1 MVQNLAGKEK
11 GTGREEKMIH
21 KIADNLRL
29 PKAVLIDLDDTITT
43 FDLTSAPA
51 WRESTEWFVK
61 TYEPAFSVDGLI
73 EKIQETKKWYWSDP
87 DRHKRG
93 RENLVLARRE
103 VVMEA
108 LQRYAGERYF
118 ANPNWELVSKEREET
133 APDVIVNEKYRAEER
148 AGHAE
153 EYAALYMKLHNE
165 RIRPMDGAVEALD
178 VMKESGLRLA
188 VVTNGIADTQREKIE
203 RFGLT
208 ERFEH
213 IFIDTE
219 IGYSKPDPR
228 IFEYALNKMQLRPE
242 EVWMIGDNIR
252 WDVGG
257 PQAVGITG
265 VWINSKQVVLPANY
279 EIVPDLHCDSLLEV
293 AEVIRKMLPV

>member
-1 MVQNLAGKEK
+1 
-11 GTGREEKMIH
+11 MIH
-21 KIADNLRL
+21 RRTDKLSM
-29 PKAVLIDLDDTITT
+29 PKAVFIDLDDTITT

-61 TYEPAFSVDGLI
+61 TYEPAFSADRLI
-73 EKIQETKKWYWSDP
+73 EKIQETKKWYWGDP

-103 VVMEA
+103 VVIEA
-108 LQRYAGERYF
+108 LRRYAGDAYF
-118 ANPNWELVSKEREET
+118 GGVSEET
-133 APDVIVNEKYRAEER
+133 TDDGKTTSPIEETMNPMYSTEER
-148 AGHAE
+148 IAHAQ

-165 RIRPMDGAVEALD
+165 HIRPMDGAVEALD
-178 VMKESGLRLA
+178 TLKELGLRLA
-188 VVTNGIADTQREKIE
+188 VVTNGIADTQREKLE

-208 ERFEH
+208 ERFEY

-219 IGYSKPDPR
+219 IGYSKPDSR
-228 IFEYALNKMQLRPE
+228 IFEYALDKMQLQAE
-242 EVWMIGDNIR
+242 DVWMIGDNIR

-257 PQAVGITG
+257 PQVLGITG
-265 VWINSKQVVLPANY
+265 VWINSKQVVLPENY

-293 AEVIRKMLPV
+293 AEVLRDIG

>member
-1 MVQNLAGKEK
+1 
-11 GTGREEKMIH
+11 MIH
-21 KIADNLRL
+21 RKKDNLKM
-29 PKAVLIDLDDTITT
+29 PKAIFLDLDDTLTT

-51 WRESTEWFVK
+51 WRESTEWFVT
-61 TYEPAFSVDGLI
+61 TYEPEFSVDEI
-73 EKIQETKKWYWSDP
+73 IRNVQETKKWYWGDP

-103 VVMEA
+103 VVAEA
-108 LQRYAGERYF
+108 LRRYAGDGYFFGETGCRQANSAYSAAERI
-118 ANPNWELVSKEREET
+118 A
-133 APDVIVNEKYRAEER
+133 
-148 AGHAE
+148 HAE

-165 RIRPMDGAVEALD
+165 RIRPMDGAIEALD
-178 VMKESGLRLA
+178 RMQELGLHLA
-188 VVTNGIADTQREKIE
+188 VVTNGIAETQREKIE

-208 ERFEH
+208 ERFEF

-228 IFEYALNKMQLRPE
+228 IFEYALEKMQLSPD

-257 PQAVGITG
+257 PQALGMTG
-265 VWINSKQVVLPANY
+265 VWINSKNVVIPDGF

-293 AEVIRKMLPV
+293 VEILETIEK

>member
-1 MVQNLAGKEK
+1 MVY
-11 GTGREEKMIH
+11 
-21 KIADNLRL
+21 KIADNLRM
-29 PKAVLIDLDDTITT
+29 PKAVFIDLDDTITT

-51 WRESTEWFVK
+51 WRESTEWFVN
-61 TYEPAFSVDGLI
+61 TYEPEFNVDELI
-73 EKIQETKKWYWSDP
+73 AKIQETKKWYWGDP

-108 LQRYAGERYF
+108 LRRYAGIAYF
-118 ANPNWELVSKEREET
+118 GDVTEDT
-133 APDVIVNEKYRAEER
+133 ADAGKIVNSTGVSMKQQYSPEER
-148 AGHAE
+148 MIHAR

-165 RIRPMDGAVEALD
+165 RIRPMDGAIEALD
-178 VMKESGLRLA
+178 LMKSLGLRLA
-188 VVTNGIADTQREKIE
+188 VVTNGIADTQREKLE
-203 RFGLT
+203 RFRLT

-228 IFEYALNKMQLRPE
+228 IFEYALDKMNLNAE
-242 EVWMIGDNIR
+242 DVWMIGDNIR

-257 PQAVGITG
+257 PQAIGITG
-265 VWINSKQVVLPANY
+265 VWINTKQVVIPEDY
-279 EIVPDLHCDSLLEV
+279 EIVPELHCDSLLEV
-293 AEVIRKMLPV
+293 AEALQTKFVFRV

>member
-1 MVQNLAGKEK
+1 MMQKKVP
-11 GTGREEKMIH
+11 
-21 KIADNLRL
+21 NLRT
-29 PKAVLIDLDDTITT
+29 PRAVFIDLDDTITT

-51 WRESTEWFVK
+51 WRESTEWFVN
-61 TYEPAFSVDGLI
+61 TYEPAFSVEELI
-73 EKIQETKKWYWSDP
+73 VKIQETKKWYWGDP
-87 DRHKRG
+87 ERHKRG

-108 LQRYAGERYF
+108 LKRYAGESYF
-118 ANPNWELVSKEREET
+118 QV
-133 APDVIVNEKYRAEER
+133 EER
-148 AGHAE
+148 ITHAE

-178 VMKESGLRLA
+178 AMKEVGLRLA
-188 VVTNGIADTQREKIE
+188 VVTNGVAESQREKLE

-208 ERFEH
+208 ERFEY

-228 IFEYALNKMQLRPE
+228 IFAYALDKMQLRAE

-257 PQAVGITG
+257 PQQLGITG
-265 VWINSKQVVLPANY
+265 VWINSKQVVLPENY

-293 AEVIRKMLPV
+293 VEVIKSIR

>member
-1 MVQNLAGKEK
+1 
-11 GTGREEKMIH
+11 MIH
-21 KIADNLRL
+21 KMVDDLKM
-29 PKAVLIDLDDTITT
+29 PKAVFIDLDDTITT

-51 WRESTEWFVK
+51 WRESTEWFVN
-61 TYEPAFSVDGLI
+61 TYEPEFSVDELI
-73 EKIQETKKWYWSDP
+73 AKIQETKKWYWGDP

-108 LQRYAGERYF
+108 LRRYAGDAYF
-118 ANPNWELVSKEREET
+118 GDVTGET
-133 APDVIVNEKYRAEER
+133 ANAEKIVSSTGVSMNQQYSLEER
-148 AGHAE
+148 MVHAQ
-153 EYAALYMKLHNE
+153 EYAAFYMKLHNE

-178 VMKESGLRLA
+178 IMKNLGLRLA
-188 VVTNGIADTQREKIE
+188 VVTNGIADTQREKLE

-228 IFEYALNKMQLRPE
+228 IFEYALDKMQLQAE
-242 EVWMIGDNIR
+242 DVWMIGDNIR

-257 PQAVGITG
+257 PQQIGITG
-265 VWINSKQVVLPANY
+265 VWINSKQVVIPKEY

-293 AEVIRKMLPV
+293 AEVLQTKFVLRV

>member
-1 MVQNLAGKEK
+1 
-11 GTGREEKMIH
+11 MIH
-21 KIADNLRL
+21 RKTDGLRM
-29 PKAVLIDLDDTITT
+29 PKAVFIDLDDTITT

-61 TYEPAFSVDGLI
+61 TYEPGFSADRLI
-73 EKIQETKKWYWSDP
+73 EKIQETKKWYWGDP

-108 LQRYAGERYF
+108 LRQYAGDAYF
-118 ANPNWELVSKEREET
+118 GGVLEGTMNDEKT
-133 APDVIVNEKYRAEER
+133 VNMMYSPEER
-148 AGHAE
+148 IGHAQ

-165 RIRPMDGAVEALD
+165 CIRPMDGAVEALD
-178 VMKESGLRLA
+178 AMNELGLRLA
-188 VVTNGIADTQREKIE
+188 VVTNGIADTQREKLE

-208 ERFEH
+208 GRFEH

-228 IFEYALNKMQLRPE
+228 IFEHALDKMQLTAE
-242 EVWMIGDNIR
+242 DVWMIGDNIR

-257 PQAVGITG
+257 PQQIGITG
-265 VWINSKQVVLPANY
+265 VWINSKQVVLPEKY

-293 AEVIRKMLPV
+293 VEAIRNIG

>member
-1 MVQNLAGKEK
+1 
-11 GTGREEKMIH
+11 MIH
-21 KIADNLRL
+21 KIADNLRM
-29 PKAVLIDLDDTITT
+29 PKAVFIDLDDTITT

-51 WRESTEWFVK
+51 WRESTEWFVN
-61 TYEPAFSVDGLI
+61 TYEPEFSVDELI
-73 EKIQETKKWYWSDP
+73 AKIQETKKWYWGDP

-108 LQRYAGERYF
+108 LRRYAGDAYF
-118 ANPNWELVSKEREET
+118 GNVTEDAANAGGIVYSTGVSMNQQYS
-133 APDVIVNEKYRAEER
+133 PEER
-148 AGHAE
+148 TIHAQ

-178 VMKESGLRLA
+178 IMKNLGLRLA
-188 VVTNGIADTQREKIE
+188 VVTNGIADTQREKLE
-203 RFGLT
+203 RFRLT
-208 ERFEH
+208 EWFEH

-228 IFEYALNKMQLRPE
+228 IFEYALDKMQLQAE

-257 PQAVGITG
+257 PKQIGITG
-265 VWINSKQVVLPANY
+265 VWINSKQVVIPKDY

-293 AEVIRKMLPV
+293 AEVLKTKQVQAV

>member
-1 MVQNLAGKEK
+1 
-11 GTGREEKMIH
+11 MIH
-21 KIADNLRL
+21 KIADNLRM
-29 PKAVLIDLDDTITT
+29 PKAVFIDLDDTITT

-51 WRESTEWFVK
+51 WRESTEWFVNA
-61 TYEPAFSVDGLI
+61 YEPEFSVDELI
-73 EKIQETKKWYWSDP
+73 AKIQETKKWYWGDP

-108 LQRYAGERYF
+108 LRRYAGSTYF
-118 ANPNWELVSKEREET
+118 NDVTEDTANAGK
-133 APDVIVNEKYRAEER
+133 IVNSTGVSMNQQYSPEER
-148 AGHAE
+148 RIHAGE
-153 EYAALYMKLHNE
+153 FAALYMKLHNE

-178 VMKESGLRLA
+178 IMKSLGLRLA
-188 VVTNGIADTQREKIE
+188 VVTNGIADTQREKLE

-228 IFEYALNKMQLRPE
+228 IFEYALDKMNLNAE
-242 EVWMIGDNIR
+242 DVWMIGDNIC

-257 PQAVGITG
+257 PLQIGITG
-265 VWINSKQVVLPANY
+265 VWINSKQVVLPEDY
-279 EIVPDLHCDSLLEV
+279 EIVPELHCDSLLEV
-293 AEVIRKMLPV
+293 AEVLQMKFVLRV

>member
-1 MVQNLAGKEK
+1 
-11 GTGREEKMIH
+11 MIH
-21 KIADNLRL
+21 KKTPNLRM

-51 WRESTEWFVK
+51 WRESTEWFVN
-61 TYEPAFSVDGLI
+61 TYEPEFSVDELI
-73 EKIQETKKWYWSDP
+73 AKIQETKKWYWGDP

-108 LQRYAGERYF
+108 LRRYAGYSYF
-118 ANPNWELVSKEREET
+118 GDEAAGETSGGETKRNALTTVNPMYSQ
-133 APDVIVNEKYRAEER
+133 EER
-148 AGHAE
+148 IAHAE
-153 EYAALYMKLHNE
+153 DYAALYMKLHNE

-178 VMKESGLRLA
+178 AMKALGLHLA
-188 VVTNGIADTQREKIE
+188 VVTNGIAKTQREKIE

-208 ERFEH
+208 ERFEY

-219 IGYSKPDPR
+219 IGYSKPDPQ
-228 IFEYALNKMQLRPE
+228 IFKYALDKLQLQPE

-265 VWINSKQVVLPANY
+265 VWINSKQVVLPENF

-293 AEVIRKMLPV
+293 AEVIKSIR

>member
-1 MVQNLAGKEK
+1 
-11 GTGREEKMIH
+11 MIH
-21 KIADNLRL
+21 KKEPNLRT
-29 PKAVLIDLDDTITT
+29 PRAVFIDLDDTITT

-51 WRESTEWFVK
+51 WRESTEWFVN
-61 TYEPAFSVDGLI
+61 TYEPEFSVEELI
-73 EKIQETKKWYWSDP
+73 ANIQETKKWYWGDP
-87 DRHKRG
+87 ERHKRG

-108 LQRYAGERYF
+108 LKRYAGERYF
-118 ANPNWELVSKEREET
+118 SNTVEEMHGKETDGTFPCVIANVKNTV
-133 APDVIVNEKYRAEER
+133 EER
-148 AGHAE
+148 VTHAE

-178 VMKESGLRLA
+178 AMKELGLRLA
-188 VVTNGIADTQREKIE
+188 VVTNGIADTQREKLE

-208 ERFEH
+208 ERFEY

-228 IFEYALNKMQLRPE
+228 IFAYALDKMQLRAE

-257 PQAVGITG
+257 PRAVGITG
-265 VWINSKQVVLPANY
+265 VWINSKQVVLPENF

-293 AEVIRKMLPV
+293 AEVIKSIR

>member
-1 MVQNLAGKEK
+1 
-11 GTGREEKMIH
+11 MIH
-21 KIADNLRL
+21 KKAPNLRT
-29 PKAVLIDLDDTITT
+29 PRAVFIDLDDTITT

-51 WRESTEWFVK
+51 WRESTEWFVN
-61 TYEPAFSVDGLI
+61 TYEPEFSVEELI
-73 EKIQETKKWYWSDP
+73 VKIQETKKWYWGDP
-87 DRHKRG
+87 ERHKRG

-108 LQRYAGERYF
+108 LKRYAGESYF
-118 ANPNWELVSKEREET
+118 QV
-133 APDVIVNEKYRAEER
+133 EER
-148 AGHAE
+148 ITHAE

-178 VMKESGLRLA
+178 AMKELGLRLA
-188 VVTNGIADTQREKIE
+188 VVTNGVVESQREKLE

-208 ERFEH
+208 ERFEY

-228 IFEYALNKMQLRPE
+228 IFAYALDKMQLRAE

-257 PQAVGITG
+257 PQQLGITG
-265 VWINSKQVVLPANY
+265 VWINSKQVVLPENY
-279 EIVPDLHCDSLLEV
+279 EIVPDFHCDSLLEV
-293 AEVIRKMLPV
+293 VEVIKSIR

>member
-1 MVQNLAGKEK
+1 
-11 GTGREEKMIH
+11 MIH
-21 KIADNLRL
+21 RKSDNLRR

-51 WRESTEWFVK
+51 WRESTEWFVN
-61 TYEPAFSVDGLI
+61 TYEPDFSVDELI
-73 EKIQETKKWYWSDP
+73 AKVQETKKWYWGDP

-103 VVMEA
+103 VVAEA
-108 LQRYAGERYF
+108 LRRYAGSAYFGGLTEDIANAGKTVSFTGVSMNQRYS
-118 ANPNWELVSKEREET
+118 L
-133 APDVIVNEKYRAEER
+133 EER
-148 AGHAE
+148 IVHAQE
-153 EYAALYMKLHNE
+153 FATLYMKLHNE

-178 VMKESGLRLA
+178 NMRALGLRLA
-188 VVTNGIADTQREKIE
+188 VVTNGIADTQREKLD

-228 IFEYALNKMQLRPE
+228 IFEYALDKMQLQAE
-242 EVWMIGDNIR
+242 DVWMIGDNIR

-257 PQAVGITG
+257 PQALKIAG
-265 VWINSKQVVLPANY
+265 VWINSKQVVLPENY

-293 AEVIRKMLPV
+293 ANIIRIL

>member
-1 MVQNLAGKEK
+1 
-11 GTGREEKMIH
+11 MIH
-21 KIADNLRL
+21 KKAPNLRM

-51 WRESTEWFVK
+51 WRESTEWFVN
-61 TYEPAFSVDGLI
+61 TYEPEFSVDELI
-73 EKIQETKKWYWSDP
+73 EKIQETKKWYWGDP

-108 LQRYAGERYF
+108 LRRYAGYSYFGDEAAGETSGGETERN
-118 ANPNWELVSKEREET
+118 ALTTVNPMYSQ
-133 APDVIVNEKYRAEER
+133 EER
-148 AGHAE
+148 LVHAE
-153 EYAALYMKLHNE
+153 EYAVLYMKLHNE
-165 RIRPMDGAVEALD
+165 RIRPMDGAIEALD
-178 VMKESGLRLA
+178 AMKALGLRLA
-188 VVTNGIADTQREKIE
+188 VVTNGIAKTQREKIE

-208 ERFEH
+208 ERFEYV
-213 IFIDTE
+213 FIDTE
-219 IGYSKPDPR
+219 IGYSKPDPQ
-228 IFEYALNKMQLRPE
+228 IFKYALDKLQLQPE

-265 VWINSKQVVLPANY
+265 VWINSKQVVLPENF
-279 EIVPDLHCDSLLEV
+279 EIVPDLHCDNLLEV
-293 AEVIRKMLPV
+293 AEIIRQLQ

>member
-1 MVQNLAGKEK
+1 
-11 GTGREEKMIH
+11 MIH
-21 KIADNLRL
+21 RKIDNLKM
-29 PKAVLIDLDDTITT
+29 PKAIFLDLDDTLTT

-51 WRESTEWFVK
+51 WRESTEWFVN
-61 TYEPAFSVDGLI
+61 TYEPDFSVDDLI
-73 EKIQETKKWYWSDP
+73 GTIQETKKWYWGDP

-103 VVMEA
+103 VVLEA
-108 LQRYAGERYF
+108 LRRYAGECYF
-118 ANPNWELVSKEREET
+118 STLVEEIPGKETEGVFSSVIANV
-133 APDVIVNEKYRAEER
+133 KYTVEER
-148 AGHAE
+148 IAHAQ

-178 VMKESGLRLA
+178 AMNELGLRLA
-188 VVTNGIADTQREKIE
+188 VVTNGIADTQREKLE

-213 IFIDTE
+213 VFIDTE
-219 IGYSKPDPR
+219 IGYSKPDSR
-228 IFEYALNKMQLRPE
+228 IFEYALDKMQLRAE
-242 EVWMIGDNIR
+242 DVWMIGDNIR

-257 PQAVGITG
+257 PQQIGITG
-265 VWINSKQVVLPANY
+265 VWINSKQVVLPDNY

-293 AEVIRKMLPV
+293 AEVLRDIG

>member
-1 MVQNLAGKEK
+1 
-11 GTGREEKMIH
+11 MIH
-21 KIADNLRL
+21 KRAYNLRM
-29 PKAVLIDLDDTITT
+29 PKAVFIDLDDTITT

-61 TYEPAFSVDGLI
+61 TYEPEFSVDGLI
-73 EKIQETKKWYWSDP
+73 AKIQETKQWYWGDP
-87 DRHKRG
+87 ERHKRG

-108 LQRYAGERYF
+108 LRRYAGDEYF
-118 ANPNWELVSKEREET
+118 RDMIQTATNDRQAVSSKDVRMNPMYL
-133 APDVIVNEKYRAEER
+133 PEKRVM
-148 AGHAE
+148 HAE

-165 RIRPMDGAVEALD
+165 RIRPMDGVVEALD
-178 VMKESGLRLA
+178 AMNELGLRLA
-188 VVTNGIADTQREKIE
+188 VVTNGIADTQREKLE

-228 IFEYALNKMQLRPE
+228 IFAYALDKMQLPAE
-242 EVWMIGDNIR
+242 DVWMIGDNIR

-257 PQAVGITG
+257 PQQIGITG
-265 VWINSKQVVLPANY
+265 VWINSKRVVLPENY

-293 AEVIRKMLPV
+293 AEVIRNIG

>member
-1 MVQNLAGKEK
+1 MVY
-11 GTGREEKMIH
+11 
-21 KIADNLRL
+21 KIADNLRM
-29 PKAVLIDLDDTITT
+29 PKAVFIDLDDTITT

-51 WRESTEWFVK
+51 WRESTEWFVN
-61 TYEPAFSVDGLI
+61 TYEPEFNVDELI
-73 EKIQETKKWYWSDP
+73 AKIQETKKWYWGDP

-108 LQRYAGERYF
+108 LRRYAGIAYF
-118 ANPNWELVSKEREET
+118 GDVTEDT
-133 APDVIVNEKYRAEER
+133 ADAGKIVNSTGVSMNQQYSPEER
-148 AGHAE
+148 MIHAR

-165 RIRPMDGAVEALD
+165 RIRPMDGAIEALD
-178 VMKESGLRLA
+178 IMKSLGLRLA
-188 VVTNGIADTQREKIE
+188 VVTNGIADTQREKLE
-203 RFGLT
+203 RFRLT

-228 IFEYALNKMQLRPE
+228 IFEYALDKMNLNAE
-242 EVWMIGDNIR
+242 DVWMIGDNIR

-257 PQAVGITG
+257 PQAIGITG
-265 VWINSKQVVLPANY
+265 VWINTKQVVIPENY
-279 EIVPDLHCDSLLEV
+279 EIVPELHCDSLLEV
-293 AEVIRKMLPV
+293 AEALQTKVVLRV

>member
-1 MVQNLAGKEK
+1 MERCG
-11 GTGREEKMIH
+11 MIH
-21 KIADNLRL
+21 RMSESLRM

-61 TYEPAFSVDGLI
+61 TYEPEFSVDGLI
-73 EKIQETKKWYWSDP
+73 EKIQETKKWYWGDP

-93 RENLVLARRE
+93 RENLVRARRE
-103 VVMEA
+103 VVVEA
-108 LQRYAGERYF
+108 LRRYAGECYF
-118 ANPNWELVSKEREET
+118 ANPNWEVARRESEET
-133 APDVIVNEKYRAEER
+133 APDVIANEYMAEER
-148 AGHAE
+148 VRHAE

-178 VMKESGLRLA
+178 VMKSLGLRLA
-188 VVTNGIADTQREKIE
+188 VVTNGIAETQREKLE

-208 ERFEH
+208 ERFEF

-228 IFEYALNKMQLRPE
+228 IFEFALDKLQLQAE
-242 EVWMIGDNIR
+242 DVWMIGDNIR

-257 PQAVGITG
+257 PQQIGITG
-265 VWINSKQVVLPANY
+265 VWINSKQVVLPNSY
-279 EIVPDLHCDSLLEV
+279 EIAPELHCDSLLEV
-293 AEVIRKMLPV
+293 AKVLYAIKKKR